1 MSANC
6 DKNELHTNIITTA
19 NELFYKHGI
28 KEVKMDD
35 IAAALGISKRTLYKH
50 FDNKEELLYEGVR
63 LEQAR
68 TVERAKEIIRNASG
82 TMEVIL
88 SLYYLYINRIRT
100 INKNYFRELEK
111 YPKVIEENQRQ
122 SRKNEYKIR
131 AWLESGIKEGI
142 FREDTNFEI
151 LLYIVKDSVKFI
163 TTTTLFDNYSI
174 EQMSDTFI
182 LAYLRGVSTAKGQQI
197 IEEYIKKNQ
206 ITE

>member
-1 MSANC
+1 MSVNC
-6 DKNELHTNIITTA
+6 DKNELHINIITTA
-19 NELFYKHGI
+19 NTLFYKHGI

-50 FDNKEELLYEGVR
+50 FDNKEELLYEGIKYA
-63 LEQAR
+63 QAR
-68 TVERAKEIIRNASG
+68 TVESAKDRIRNANG

-88 SLYYLYINRIRT
+88 SLYTLYIKQIKT
-100 INKNYFRELEK
+100 ANKNYFRELEK
-111 YPKVIEENQRQ
+111 YPKVIEENRRH
-122 SRKNEYKIR
+122 SRKNEHKIR

-163 TTTTLFDNYSI
+163 PTTTLVDHYSR

>member
-1 MSANC
+1 MASPKA
-6 DKNELHTNIITTA
+6 KYIEAAYELLVEEGLENASIR
-19 NELFYKHGI
+19 K
-28 KEVKMDD
+28 
-35 IAAALGISKRTLYKH
+35 IAARAGTSSTALYKH

-68 TVERAKEIIRNASG
+68 TVERAKEIIRNANG

-122 SRKNEYKIR
+122 SRKNEHKIR
-131 AWLESGIKEGI
+131 AWLESGTKEGI

-163 TTTTLFDNYSI
+163 TTTTLFDHYSI